1 VPLETYTTN
10 HTLYANHLEIRR
22 DFARGMRKA
31 QVCVFD
37 ASLERK
43 MIRKVGTSACDCS
56 KIVVESAER
65 NPMLMLILFARSSLK
80 LC

>member
-22 DFARGMRKA
+22 GFARGMREA

-43 MIRKVGTSACDCS
+43 MIRKVGTHETHERACNCSQTGTDSA
-56 KIVVESAER
+56 
-65 NPMLMLILFARSSLK
+65 
-80 LC
+80 